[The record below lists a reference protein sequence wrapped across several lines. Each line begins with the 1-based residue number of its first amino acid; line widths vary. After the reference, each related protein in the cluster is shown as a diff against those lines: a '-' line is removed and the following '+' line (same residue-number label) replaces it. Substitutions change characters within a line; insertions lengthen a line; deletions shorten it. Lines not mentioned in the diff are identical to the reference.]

1 MAELQTRV
9 GELEAL
15 GYGLCAVSVDLPDVS
30 RDLAQ
35 RLGLTFPLLSDSGR
49 EVIERYG
56 VFNREEKGGIAYPAT
71 FVLDRE
77 RIVLLRSLDR
87 MRTRIDPSAL
97 FAFLR
102 SGAATTEAPA
112 QARVRP
118 GPRELWRVLRGA
130 LRWGIRTPRA

>member
-56 VFNREEKGGIAYPAT
+56 VYNREEKGGIAYPAT

-87 MRTRIDPSAL
+87 MRTRVDPSAL

-102 SGAATTEAPA
+102 SGAPTTAAPA
-112 QARVRP
+112 QKRVRP